1 MTTATGPTTR
11 AVAVPAPRVRGA
23 AGRRLWWWVAGALV
37 LAVLPLVPG
46 LDSNFSR
53 SMLSQMAIAT
63 VFALS
68 YNVLLGQT
76 GLLSFGHAV
85 YFGLG
90 GYVAIHAMRLING
103 GVPIPM
109 VLVPLIGGL
118 GGLAFGLLIGLF
130 TTKRAGTVF
139 AMITL
144 GLGELVVAASLMLT
158 RFFGGEEGI
167 TANRTRGPHVL
178 GITFASQLEVYYLA
192 AFWTL
197 VSIALIYLFTRTPA
211 GRMCN
216 AVRDN
221 PERAEFVGY
230 NPQRVR
236 FIAFAVA
243 ALFAGVAG
251 GLHAVNYEIV
261 AAEALGAARSG
272 AVLLM
277 TFIGGTGYFFG
288 PIVGA
293 IIITWL
299 QVSLSDYTTAWQLY
313 FGVFFIIIVMFA
325 PGGLVGLVLMHSP
338 LARAGV
344 LRRVV
349 PRYVVAAVPALVMS
363 LGASLLLEMA
373 YRRATKPELGD
384 TMRVYWTSL
393 DVSRPWP
400 WLAGLAL
407 VVTGLLGFRWS
418 LRLVAAGW
426 QCATDEMQ
434 PPEARS

>member
-1 MTTATGPTTR
+1 MKGAR
-11 AVAVPAPRVRGA
+11 WILLAVA
-23 AGRRLWWWVAGALV
+23 LV
-37 LAVLPLVPG
+37 VLPFVPG
-46 LDSNFSR
+46 LDSNFMR
-53 SMLSQMAIAT
+53 SMLSQMSIAAI
-63 VFALS
+63 FALS
-68 YNVLLGQT
+68 FNMLLGQT

-90 GYVAIHAMRLING
+90 GYIAIHAMRLINAG
-103 GVPIPM
+103 MPVPMP
-109 VLVPLIGGL
+109 LVPLFGAAGGL
-118 GGLAFGLLIGLF
+118 FFGLLIGSV

-167 TANRTRGPHVL
+167 TANRTKGPHPFGL
-178 GITFASQLEVYYLA
+178 TFASQLSVYYII
-192 AFWTL
+192 AFW
-197 VSIALIYLFTRTPA
+197 VFISIALMYAYTRTPL

-236 FIAFAVA
+236 FITFAVSA
-243 ALFAGVAG
+243 MFAGIAG

-277 TFIGGTGYFFG
+277 AFIGGIGTFAG

-293 IIITWL
+293 VVITWL

-313 FGVFFIIIVMFA
+313 LGLFFVIMVLFA
-325 PGGLVGLVLMHSP
+325 PGGLTGLVLMHLP
-338 LARAGV
+338 LARARLLHKV
-344 LRRVV
+344 LPAYLVAVV
-349 PRYVVAAVPALVMS
+349 PTFVMV
-363 LGASLLLEMA
+363 LGAVFLLEIN
-373 YRRATKPELGD
+373 YRLATSPELGRKTTFFSIPVD
-384 TMRVYWTSL
+384 MST
-393 DVSRPWP
+393 PWP
-400 WLAGLAL
+400 WLAGVAVLA
-407 VVTGLLGFRWS
+407 VGYLGFRRS
-418 LRLVAAGW
+418 MRLVAGAWSTAGERL
-426 QCATDEMQ
+426 Q
-434 PPEARS
+434 ARAAAP

>member
-1 MTTATGPTTR
+1 MKGGR
-11 AVAVPAPRVRGA
+11 WILLAV
-23 AGRRLWWWVAGALV
+23 V

-46 LDSNFSR
+46 LDSNFMR
-53 SMLSQMAIAT
+53 SMLSQMSIAAI
-63 VFALS
+63 FALS
-68 YNVLLGQT
+68 FNMLLGQT

-90 GYVAIHAMRLING
+90 GYIAIHAMRLINAG
-103 GVPIPM
+103 MPVPMP
-109 VLVPLIGGL
+109 LVPLFGAAGGL
-118 GGLAFGLLIGLF
+118 FFGLLIGSV

-167 TANRTRGPHVL
+167 TANRTKGPHPFGL
-178 GITFASQLEVYYLA
+178 TFASQLSVYYII
-192 AFWTL
+192 AFW
-197 VSIALIYLFTRTPA
+197 VFISIALMYAYTRTPL

-236 FIAFAVA
+236 FITFAVSA
-243 ALFAGVAG
+243 MFAGIAG

-277 TFIGGTGYFFG
+277 AFIGGVGTFAG

-293 IIITWL
+293 VVITWL
-299 QVSLSDYTTAWQLY
+299 QVSLSDYSTAWQLY
-313 FGVFFIIIVMFA
+313 LGLFFVIMVLFA
-325 PGGLVGLVLMHSP
+325 PGGLTGLVLMHLP
-338 LARAGV
+338 LMRARLLHKV
-344 LRRVV
+344 LPTYLVAVV
-349 PRYVVAAVPALVMS
+349 PAFVMV
-363 LGASLLLEMA
+363 LGAVFLLEIN
-373 YRRATKPELGD
+373 YRLATSPELGRKTTFLSIPVD
-384 TMRVYWTSL
+384 MST
-393 DVSRPWP
+393 PWP
-400 WLAGLAL
+400 WLAGVAVLAVGYVGFRRSMCL
-407 VVTGLLGFRWS
+407 VTGAWS
-418 LRLVAAGW
+418 AAGERL
-426 QCATDEMQ
+426 Q
-434 PPEARS
+434 ARVTTP

>member
-1 MTTATGPTTR
+1 MKGGR
-11 AVAVPAPRVRGA
+11 WILLAV
-23 AGRRLWWWVAGALV
+23 V

-46 LDSNFSR
+46 LDSNFMR
-53 SMLSQMAIAT
+53 SMLSQMSIAAI
-63 VFALS
+63 FALS
-68 YNVLLGQT
+68 FNMLLGQT

-90 GYVAIHAMRLING
+90 GYIAIHAMRLINAG
-103 GVPIPM
+103 MPVPMP
-109 VLVPLIGGL
+109 LVPLFGAAGGL
-118 GGLAFGLLIGLF
+118 FFGLLIGSV

-167 TANRTRGPHVL
+167 TANRTKGPHPFGL
-178 GITFASQLEVYYLA
+178 TFASQLSVYYII
-192 AFWTL
+192 AFWVF
-197 VSIALIYLFTRTPA
+197 VSIVLMYAYTRTPL

-236 FIAFAVA
+236 FITFAVSA
-243 ALFAGVAG
+243 MFAGIAG

-277 TFIGGTGYFFG
+277 AFIGGIGTFAG

-293 IIITWL
+293 VVITWL
-299 QVSLSDYTTAWQLY
+299 QVSLSDYSTAWQLY
-313 FGVFFIIIVMFA
+313 LGLFFVIMVLFA
-325 PGGLVGLVLMHSP
+325 PGGLTGLVLMHLP
-338 LARAGV
+338 LMRARLLHKV
-344 LRRVV
+344 LPTYLVAVV
-349 PRYVVAAVPALVMS
+349 PAFVMV
-363 LGASLLLEMA
+363 LGAVFLLEIN
-373 YRRATKPELGD
+373 YRLATSPELGRKTTFLSIPVD
-384 TMRVYWTSL
+384 MST
-393 DVSRPWP
+393 PWP
-400 WLAGLAL
+400 WLAGVAVL
-407 VVTGLLGFRWS
+407 VVGYVGFRRS
-418 LRLVAAGW
+418 MRLVTGAWSAAGERV
-426 QCATDEMQ
+426 Q
-434 PPEARS
+434 ARETTP

>member
-1 MTTATGPTTR
+1 MKGGR
-11 AVAVPAPRVRGA
+11 WILLAV
-23 AGRRLWWWVAGALV
+23 V

-46 LDSNFSR
+46 LDSNFMR
-53 SMLSQMAIAT
+53 SMLSQMSIAAI
-63 VFALS
+63 FALS
-68 YNVLLGQT
+68 FNMLLGQT

-90 GYVAIHAMRLING
+90 GYIAIHAMRLINAG
-103 GVPIPM
+103 MPVPMP
-109 VLVPLIGGL
+109 LVPLFGAAGGL
-118 GGLAFGLLIGLF
+118 FFGLLIGSV

-167 TANRTRGPHVL
+167 TANRTKGPHPFGL
-178 GITFASQLEVYYLA
+178 TFASQLSVYYII
-192 AFWTL
+192 AFWVF
-197 VSIALIYLFTRTPA
+197 VSIVLMYAYTRTPL

-236 FIAFAVA
+236 FITFAVSA
-243 ALFAGVAG
+243 MFAGIAG

-277 TFIGGTGYFFG
+277 AFIGGIGTFAG

-293 IIITWL
+293 VVITWL
-299 QVSLSDYTTAWQLY
+299 QVSLSDYSTAWQLY
-313 FGVFFIIIVMFA
+313 LGLFFVIMVLFA
-325 PGGLVGLVLMHSP
+325 PGGLTGLVLMHLP
-338 LARAGV
+338 LMRARLLHKV
-344 LRRVV
+344 LPTYLVAVV
-349 PRYVVAAVPALVMS
+349 PAFVMV
-363 LGASLLLEMA
+363 LGAVFLLEIN
-373 YRRATKPELGD
+373 YRLATSPELGRKTTFLSIPVD
-384 TMRVYWTSL
+384 MST
-393 DVSRPWP
+393 PWP
-400 WLAGLAL
+400 WLAGVAVLAVGYAGFRRSMRL
-407 VVTGLLGFRWS
+407 VTGAWS
-418 LRLVAAGW
+418 AAGERV
-426 QCATDEMQ
+426 Q
-434 PPEARS
+434 ARETTP